1 MRIELKGLIAAL
13 TAMIVVLGGAF
24 GISAIV
30 TSREGGQSAASG
42 KAASSQMTRDMGR
55 LSGKVSRMD
64 AQMSSIASAQIIA
77 TGHSFFT
84 QACSSCHGAKGQG
97 GYGPSLYNSDL
108 SDTKIAM
115 IVKNGVKGKMPAFGS
130 RYQDPQIQ
138 ALTAYIRSLKK

>member
-1 MRIELKGLIAAL
+1 MRVELKGLIAAVA
-13 TAMIVVLGGAF
+13 AMIVVLGGAF

-30 TSREGGQSAASG
+30 TSREEGQSAASG

-55 LSGKVSRMD
+55 LSGKVVRMD

-77 TGHSFFT
+77 TGHNSFT

-108 SDTKIAM
+108 PDATIAL
-115 IVKNGVKGKMPAFGS
+115 IIKNGVKGKMPAVGS
-130 RYQDPQIQ
+130 QYKDSQIQ
-138 ALTAYIRSLKK
+138 SLTAYIRSLKK